1 MVTQLGIGDL
11 AADRPASREEKR
23 LATLIDKVEAA
34 WADFHASYAGLP
46 DDDLLVPG
54 VTGDWSIRD
63 LIAHITWWDEEA
75 IAHLP
80 TVLAGGTPPRYSVTY
95 GGIDAFNAMKTAEKA
110 DLSLAEVR
118 AEAEETHRRLL
129 ECLRSIPSEALRGNV
144 KVTHRLRLDTY
155 GHYPIHAADIRRWR
169 DRRQPPS
176 ASIGT
181 GSASGS
187 S

>member
-1 MVTQLGIGDL
+1 MTQLGIGDL
-11 AADRPASREEKR
+11 AADRPASREERR
-23 LATLIDKVEAA
+23 LATMIDKVEAA
-34 WADFHASYAGLP
+34 WADFHAAYAGLP
-46 DDDLLVPG
+46 DVDLLASG
-54 VTGDWSIRD
+54 VTGEWSIRD
-63 LIAHITWWDEEA
+63 LIAHVTWWDAEA

-80 TVLAGGTPPRYSVTY
+80 TVLEGGTPPRYSVTY
-95 GGIDAFNAMKTAEKA
+95 GGIDAFNALKTEEKRA
-110 DLSLAEVR
+110 LTLDEVR
-118 AEAEETHRRLL
+118 AEAEATHRRLI
-129 ECLRSIPSEALRGNV
+129 EYLRSIPPEHLRGNA

-169 DRRQPPS
+169 DRYQPPS